1 MGLNFYFFSGSM
13 MVLVMKLISLA
24 FDLDKG
30 VISRPNILEYF
41 GYSVSVS
48 SVIFGPFMTY
58 TDYCQILV
66 GKRMVSNL
74 RFFSA
79 KFILEQV
86 YVWVIINDYYKQY
99 FLCSLSE
106 FLVVSWSDQELFSV
120 ALLLDHISLYSTMD
134 I

>member
-1 MGLNFYFFSGSM
+1 

-58 TDYCQILV
+58 TDYCQILEW
-66 GKRMVSNL
+66 KSMVSNS

-79 KFILEQV
+79 KFILE
-86 YVWVIINDYYKQY
+86 
-99 FLCSLSE
+99 
-106 FLVVSWSDQELFSV
+106 
-120 ALLLDHISLYSTMD
+120 
-134 I
+134 

>member
-1 MGLNFYFFSGSM
+1 

-30 VISRPNILEYF
+30 VISWPNILEYF
-41 GYSVSVS
+41 GYSVSVG

-66 GKRMVSNL
+66 GKRMVSNS

-79 KFILEQV
+79 KCILEQGSV
-86 YVWVIINDYYKQY
+86 CVEGGGGGGVWG
-99 FLCSLSE
+99 
-106 FLVVSWSDQELFSV
+106 
-120 ALLLDHISLYSTMD
+120 
-134 I
+134 

>member
-1 MGLNFYFFSGSM
+1 

-30 VISRPNILEYF
+30 VISQPNILEYF

-66 GKRMVSNL
+66 GKRMVSNS
-74 RFFSA
+74 RFLSA
-79 KFILEQV
+79 KFILE
-86 YVWVIINDYYKQY
+86 
-99 FLCSLSE
+99 
-106 FLVVSWSDQELFSV
+106 
-120 ALLLDHISLYSTMD
+120 
-134 I
+134 

>member
-1 MGLNFYFFSGSM
+1 

-58 TDYCQILV
+58 TDYCQILL
-66 GKRMVSNL
+66 GKRMVSNS
-74 RFFSA
+74 RFLSA
-79 KFILEQV
+79 KFILE
-86 YVWVIINDYYKQY
+86 
-99 FLCSLSE
+99 
-106 FLVVSWSDQELFSV
+106 
-120 ALLLDHISLYSTMD
+120 
-134 I
+134 

>member
-1 MGLNFYFFSGSM
+1 

-66 GKRMVSNL
+66 GKKMVSNS
-74 RFFSA
+74 RFYSA
-79 KFILEQV
+79 KFILGRV
-86 YVWVIINDYYKQY
+86 CVWVGEGICGVDGNQ
-99 FLCSLSE
+99 
-106 FLVVSWSDQELFSV
+106 
-120 ALLLDHISLYSTMD
+120 
-134 I
+134 